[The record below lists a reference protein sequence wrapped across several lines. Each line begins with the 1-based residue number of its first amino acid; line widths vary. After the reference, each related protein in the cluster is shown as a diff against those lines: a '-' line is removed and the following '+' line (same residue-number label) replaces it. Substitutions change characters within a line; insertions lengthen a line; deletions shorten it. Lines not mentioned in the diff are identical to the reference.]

1 MKSKIKK
8 ILTSTILSAV
18 SITAIGCSSGNTKL
32 AKNIDN
38 GMAEFV
44 SSINKLDYVDTSSP
58 TQNNSNKIGK
68 IVETSANDKFDKSFA
83 KIKTEGNQTQFFNN
97 QISELEIENTITR
110 PEERDDN
117 FKLFVLS
124 ESPYISL
131 TSDDNV
137 ANMNINIKFS
147 TDKIEKVSD
156 NISSKIN
163 KLILKRSILMIYVN
177 ELYNNNVN
185 LTNED
190 KVAINAYVNVIKE
203 NASYLKGNRGMVK
216 NQLNLA
222 NNLVEKETNE
232 NLINYYIIKSGEALE
247 ARSSKI
253 ESTISA
259 IDSIIDIIED
269 NLTTSSPYYD
279 VNLND
284 KYDEIIDNI
293 DNSSVGK
300 DIEIDENSSNID
312 IADSIIFSLNINKN
326 NSCDK
331 NSNNLINSKNN
342 STQVNSQN
350 SNNQTKNKTNRKK
363 STNQI
368 IQNKNNN
375 SLTNQTNN
383 NQMNNLNNKQTL
395 EDELTNNI
403 NDTAR
408 KKQNTIIRNDNQSKF
423 NNEIKNNTS
432 KINKNQRRNTNN
444 NLTNRNQ
451 TNTQNR
457 NQNSTRSVNNMIDRN
472 ENNEKYLRA
481 DRTPMKSVESEEY
494 EQTKQDNNILSNNAK
509 RVPYKINSQF

>member
-44 SSINKLDYVDTSSP
+44 SSINKLDYVDTSSSNH
-58 TQNNSNKIGK
+58 NNNKIGK
-68 IVETSANDKFDKSFA
+68 IVETSTNDKFDKSFA

-156 NISSKIN
+156 SISSKIN

-222 NNLVEKETNE
+222 NNLVEKESNE

-247 ARSSKI
+247 TRSSKI
-253 ESTISA
+253 DSTISA
-259 IDSIIDIIED
+259 IDSIIEIIEN

-284 KYDEIIDNI
+284 KYDEIIENI

-300 DIEIDENSSNID
+300 DIEIDENSSSID
-312 IADSIIFSLNINKN
+312 IADSIIFSLNVNKN
-326 NSCDK
+326 KCCDK
-331 NSNNLINSKNN
+331 NSNNIVNSKNN

-350 SNNQTKNKTNRKK
+350 SNNQTNNNTNRNNQI
-363 STNQI
+363 NQI

-383 NQMNNLNNKQTL
+383 NQMNNLNNKQTF
-395 EDELTNNI
+395 EDDLSNNMNNTI
-403 NDTAR
+403 KNNNVR
-408 KKQNTIIRNDNQSKF
+408 KKQNIITKNDNQTKF
-423 NNEIKNNTS
+423 NNKIKNNTS
-432 KINKNQRRNTNN
+432 IRNQRRNTNN
-444 NLTNRNQ
+444 NTNQ

-457 NQNSTRSVNNMIDRN
+457 NQNLTRSVNNMVDRN

-494 EQTKQDNNILSNNAK
+494 EQSKQDNNISSNNAT

>member
-44 SSINKLDYVDTSSP
+44 SSINKLDYVDTSSS
-58 TQNNSNKIGK
+58 THNNNNKIGK
-68 IVETSANDKFDKSFA
+68 IIETSANDKFDKSFA

-222 NNLVEKETNE
+222 NNLVEKESNE

-247 ARSSKI
+247 TRSSKI
-253 ESTISA
+253 DSTISA
-259 IDSIIDIIED
+259 IDSIIEIIEN

-284 KYDEIIDNI
+284 KYDEIIENI

-312 IADSIIFSLNINKN
+312 IADSIIFSLNVNKN
-326 NSCDK
+326 KCCDK
-331 NSNNLINSKNN
+331 NSNNIVNSKNN

-350 SNNQTKNKTNRKK
+350 SNNQTNNNTNRNNQI
-363 STNQI
+363 NQI

-383 NQMNNLNNKQTL
+383 NQMNNLNNKQTF
-395 EDELTNNI
+395 EDDLSNNMNNTI
-403 NDTAR
+403 KNNNVR
-408 KKQNTIIRNDNQSKF
+408 KKQNIITKNDNQTKF
-423 NNEIKNNTS
+423 NNKIKNNTS
-432 KINKNQRRNTNN
+432 IRNQRRNTNN
-444 NLTNRNQ
+444 NTNQ

-457 NQNSTRSVNNMIDRN
+457 NQNLTRSVNNMVDRN

-494 EQTKQDNNILSNNAK
+494 EQSKQDNNISSNNAT

>member
-44 SSINKLDYVDTSSP
+44 SSINKLDYVDTSSSNH
-58 TQNNSNKIGK
+58 NNNKIGK

-222 NNLVEKETNE
+222 NNLVEKESNE

-247 ARSSKI
+247 TRSSKI
-253 ESTISA
+253 DSTISA
-259 IDSIIDIIED
+259 IDSIIEIIEN

-284 KYDEIIDNI
+284 KYDEIIENI

-312 IADSIIFSLNINKN
+312 IADSIIFSLNVNKN
-326 NSCDK
+326 KCCDK
-331 NSNNLINSKNN
+331 NSNNIVNSKNN

-350 SNNQTKNKTNRKK
+350 SNNQTNNKTNRNNQ
-363 STNQI
+363 TNQI

-375 SLTNQTNN
+375 YLTNQTNN
-383 NQMNNLNNKQTL
+383 NQMNNLNNKQTF
-395 EDELTNNI
+395 EDDLSNNMNNTI
-403 NDTAR
+403 KNNNVR
-408 KKQNTIIRNDNQSKF
+408 KKQNIITKNDNQTKF
-423 NNEIKNNTS
+423 NNKIKNNTS
-432 KINKNQRRNTNN
+432 IRNQRRNTNN
-444 NLTNRNQ
+444 NTNQ

-457 NQNSTRSVNNMIDRN
+457 NQNSTRSVNNMVDRN

-494 EQTKQDNNILSNNAK
+494 EQSKQDNNISSNNAT

>member
-44 SSINKLDYVDTSSP
+44 SSINKLDYVDTSSS
-58 TQNNSNKIGK
+58 THNNNKIGK
-68 IVETSANDKFDKSFA
+68 IVETSTNDKFDKSFA

-222 NNLVEKETNE
+222 NNLVEKESNE

-247 ARSSKI
+247 TRSSKI
-253 ESTISA
+253 DSTISA
-259 IDSIIDIIED
+259 IDSIIEIIEN

-284 KYDEIIDNI
+284 KYDEIIENI

-312 IADSIIFSLNINKN
+312 IADSIIFSLNVNKN
-326 NSCDK
+326 KCCDK
-331 NSNNLINSKNN
+331 NSNNIVNSKNN

-350 SNNQTKNKTNRKK
+350 SNNQTNNKTNRNNQ
-363 STNQI
+363 TNQI

-383 NQMNNLNNKQTL
+383 NQMNNLNNKQTF
-395 EDELTNNI
+395 EDDLSNNMNNTI
-403 NDTAR
+403 KNNNVR
-408 KKQNTIIRNDNQSKF
+408 KKQNIITKNDNQTKL
-423 NNEIKNNTS
+423 NNKIKNNTS
-432 KINKNQRRNTNN
+432 IRNQRRNTNN
-444 NLTNRNQ
+444 NTNQ

-457 NQNSTRSVNNMIDRN
+457 NQNLTRSVNNMVDRN

-494 EQTKQDNNILSNNAK
+494 EQSKQDNNISSNNAT